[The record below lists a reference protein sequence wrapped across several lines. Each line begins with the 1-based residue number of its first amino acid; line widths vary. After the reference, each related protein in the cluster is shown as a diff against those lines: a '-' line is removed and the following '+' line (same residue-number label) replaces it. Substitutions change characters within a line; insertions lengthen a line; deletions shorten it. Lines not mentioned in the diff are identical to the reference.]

1 MKNAQNSDNPEGSS
15 SNMKFDTITSS
26 AYSASRWQLLNAI
39 RLDITVPGNISVDAG
54 DIVNIRI
61 PKSQTEDQS
70 ERLELD
76 EIYSGN
82 YIVIGVKHK
91 WSAPEITTKLNLA
104 KDSIEQ

>member
-15 SNMKFDTITSS
+15 SNMNFDTVTSS

-39 RLDITVPGNISVDAG
+39 RLDITVPGNISIDAG

-61 PKSQTEDQS
+61 PKSQSEDQS

-76 EIYSGN
+76 ETYSGN

>member
-1 MKNAQNSDNPEGSS
+1 MKNAQNSDNPDGAS
-15 SNMKFDTITSS
+15 SNMNFDTVTSS

-70 ERLELD
+70 ERLNL
-76 EIYSGN
+76 
-82 YIVIGVKHK
+82 
-91 WSAPEITTKLNLA
+91 TKPILGTIL
-104 KDSIEQ
+104 

>member
-1 MKNAQNSDNPEGSS
+1 M
-15 SNMKFDTITSS
+15 
-26 AYSASRWQLLNAI
+26 
-39 RLDITVPGNISVDAG
+39 
-54 DIVNIRI
+54 
-61 PKSQTEDQS
+61 SQTEDQS

-76 EIYSGN
+76 ETYSGN